1 MALRANTL
9 SQILE
14 VHLQIEQCHISPAC
28 VVQAYESVVP
38 IRRRST
44 LSTMLPTAQADQL
57 RSQQPV
63 RRRDSA

>member
-1 MALRANTL
+1 MARRAHTPR
-9 SQILE
+9 QILE
-14 VHLQIEQCHISPAC
+14 VHRIFEPGHISPAC

-38 IRRRST
+38 IRRRIT
-44 LSTMLPTAQADQL
+44 LSTMLPTAQADQP